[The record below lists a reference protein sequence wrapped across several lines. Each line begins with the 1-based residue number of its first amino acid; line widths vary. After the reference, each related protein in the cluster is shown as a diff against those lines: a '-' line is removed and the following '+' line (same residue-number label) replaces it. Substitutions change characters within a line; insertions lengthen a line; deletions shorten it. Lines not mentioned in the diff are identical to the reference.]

1 MERSGPDSMLAF
13 QNSKLKAQLEVKR
26 DEFAD
31 LDRRHQQLVAK
42 QASYQDN
49 LLIIDRLWRQ
59 VNGDIQ
65 ALTERATGEPVLK
78 AEPDYS
84 MKPETVDTKEG
95 ADIKED
101 PFLARLLQSDA
112 SMVGVTQQSLKLL
125 WTDASELEVLL
136 RKRLNSTVES
146 FAKVLDAI
154 RQGQQ
159 QRAEQA
165 QQIEQQQ
172 LPDSASATT
181 TQRLAND
188 IHNLQRT
195 VDGQQAYIRTL
206 EANLAQTDDEF
217 VKHKEQIRDMNN
229 QLADLDE
236 QLAKARKSQRTVNG
250 QHPAVAKAEVSLP
263 NGAAQS
269 ASSVEAQ
276 KGLPKEAFLLTKS
289 LEETEQLMSKRE
301 RELEQERE
309 AGIQLAREIRDLK
322 SQLSSQVGE
331 TSSQT
336 LQEVLRERDAIKA
349 DRNRLLTRVS
359 QLERDVSKLEVLERQ
374 KAAADREAKHAHGMQ
389 EASLQAVRDRETR
402 AQQLQSQ
409 LEQAQQALHA
419 EKAQFGQQGT
429 LLQCRKHMDTLQTD
443 LLSERQKVKQLAGK
457 GQQVATAKQEVLEAV
472 SALQAKEKQLVR
484 LQLKLQRQQ
493 NAIQEIEALKVR
505 SEDLRV
511 FVEVLQSLH
520 PEPADMVQLRASE
533 AQLRGRVAKLQA
545 DMDGHHLQQTIKQC
559 QQAEARAVQAADDL
573 ASERDLLQVAA
584 DSLRHE
590 LSNVRQQLAEQ
601 QAENSAVMTEIDN
614 ASEAYESMQS
624 SNTALVRQLGERD
637 ARISQMTGEQLR
649 HEQGMAR
656 CRDDKAMAESCSRLA
671 QQHRQGLEQRL
682 QELQLASQACSAR
695 ESEAQEQLHSCNA
708 NLAQVK
714 RDKDDMSNS
723 LKEKCSQLADLQRES
738 ADKKRALDAECEKL
752 SREKHKRQRIE
763 EDKQAMQS
771 RLEQAQQMKGK
782 SGMSRQAE
790 EELEALRG
798 LLRCNV
804 CHERQKDVIIT
815 KCMHMFCKPCIQ
827 RNLDARHR
835 KCPGCGA
842 AFGNKDVQQFFFT

>member
-309 AGIQLAREIRDLK
+309 AGIQLARC
-322 SQLSSQVGE
+322 
-331 TSSQT
+331 
-336 LQEVLRERDAIKA
+336 
-349 DRNRLLTRVS
+349 
-359 QLERDVSKLEVLERQ
+359 
-374 KAAADREAKHAHGMQ
+374 
-389 EASLQAVRDRETR
+389 
-402 AQQLQSQ
+402 
-409 LEQAQQALHA
+409 LHA
-419 EKAQFGQQGT
+419 FSSAYNQVSELDTAMHCTESWLPLHACMLQGN
-429 LLQCRKHMDTLQTD
+429 QGSQ
-443 LLSERQKVKQLAGK
+443 
-457 GQQVATAKQEVLEAV
+457 
-472 SALQAKEKQLVR
+472 
-484 LQLKLQRQQ
+484 
-493 NAIQEIEALKVR
+493 
-505 SEDLRV
+505 
-511 FVEVLQSLH
+511 
-520 PEPADMVQLRASE
+520 EPAE
-533 AQLRGRVAKLQA
+533 
-545 DMDGHHLQQTIKQC
+545 
-559 QQAEARAVQAADDL
+559 
-573 ASERDLLQVAA
+573 
-584 DSLRHE
+584 
-590 LSNVRQQLAEQ
+590 
-601 QAENSAVMTEIDN
+601 
-614 ASEAYESMQS
+614 QS
-624 SNTALVRQLGERD
+624 SR
-637 ARISQMTGEQLR
+637 
-649 HEQGMAR
+649 
-656 CRDDKAMAESCSRLA
+656 
-671 QQHRQGLEQRL
+671 
-682 QELQLASQACSAR
+682 
-695 ESEAQEQLHSCNA
+695 
-708 NLAQVK
+708 
-714 RDKDDMSNS
+714 
-723 LKEKCSQLADLQRES
+723 
-738 ADKKRALDAECEKL
+738 
-752 SREKHKRQRIE
+752 
-763 EDKQAMQS
+763 
-771 RLEQAQQMKGK
+771 
-782 SGMSRQAE
+782 
-790 EELEALRG
+790 
-798 LLRCNV
+798 
-804 CHERQKDVIIT
+804 
-815 KCMHMFCKPCIQ
+815 
-827 RNLDARHR
+827 
-835 KCPGCGA
+835 
-842 AFGNKDVQQFFFT
+842 

>member
-78 AEPDYS
+78 AEPDNS
-84 MKPETVDTKEG
+84 MKRELVDTKEG

-112 SMVGVTQQSLKLL
+112 LMVGVTQHSLKLL
-125 WTDASELEVLL
+125 WTDASELEIIL

-181 TQRLAND
+181 TKRLAND

-236 QLAKARKSQRTVNG
+236 QLAKARKSQRAVNG
-250 QHPAVAKAEVSLP
+250 QHPAVAKAEASLP

-269 ASSVEAQ
+269 ASSAEAQ
-276 KGLPKEAFLLTKS
+276 IGLPKEAFLLTKS
-289 LEETEQLMSKRE
+289 LEETAQLMGKRE

-309 AGIQLAREIRDLK
+309 AGIQLARCLHSFSSSLLTTESVSSVKQCTAQRAGSHIMYVCCREIRDLK
-322 SQLSSQVGE
+322 SQLSSQVSD
-331 TSSQT
+331 TSSQI

-349 DRNRLLTRVS
+349 DRNRLLSRVL

-374 KAAADREAKHAHGMQ
+374 KAAA
-389 EASLQAVRDRETR
+389 
-402 AQQLQSQ
+402 
-409 LEQAQQALHA
+409 
-419 EKAQFGQQGT
+419 
-429 LLQCRKHMDTLQTD
+429 
-443 LLSERQKVKQLAGK
+443 
-457 GQQVATAKQEVLEAV
+457 V
-472 SALQAKEKQLVR
+472 SMPLFL
-484 LQLKLQRQQ
+484 
-493 NAIQEIEALKVR
+493 
-505 SEDLRV
+505 
-511 FVEVLQSLH
+511 
-520 PEPADMVQLRASE
+520 
-533 AQLRGRVAKLQA
+533 
-545 DMDGHHLQQTIKQC
+545 C
-559 QQAEARAVQAADDL
+559 
-573 ASERDLLQVAA
+573 
-584 DSLRHE
+584 
-590 LSNVRQQLAEQ
+590 
-601 QAENSAVMTEIDN
+601 
-614 ASEAYESMQS
+614 
-624 SNTALVRQLGERD
+624 
-637 ARISQMTGEQLR
+637 
-649 HEQGMAR
+649 
-656 CRDDKAMAESCSRLA
+656 
-671 QQHRQGLEQRL
+671 
-682 QELQLASQACSAR
+682 
-695 ESEAQEQLHSCNA
+695 
-708 NLAQVK
+708 
-714 RDKDDMSNS
+714 
-723 LKEKCSQLADLQRES
+723 
-738 ADKKRALDAECEKL
+738 
-752 SREKHKRQRIE
+752 
-763 EDKQAMQS
+763 
-771 RLEQAQQMKGK
+771 
-782 SGMSRQAE
+782 
-790 EELEALRG
+790 
-798 LLRCNV
+798 
-804 CHERQKDVIIT
+804 
-815 KCMHMFCKPCIQ
+815 
-827 RNLDARHR
+827 
-835 KCPGCGA
+835 
-842 AFGNKDVQQFFFT
+842 FTY

>member
-154 RQGQQ
+154 RQ
-159 QRAEQA
+159 
-165 QQIEQQQ
+165 
-172 LPDSASATT
+172 
-181 TQRLAND
+181 
-188 IHNLQRT
+188 
-195 VDGQQAYIRTL
+195 
-206 EANLAQTDDEF
+206 
-217 VKHKEQIRDMNN
+217 
-229 QLADLDE
+229 
-236 QLAKARKSQRTVNG
+236 
-250 QHPAVAKAEVSLP
+250 
-263 NGAAQS
+263 
-269 ASSVEAQ
+269 EAQ

-624 SNTALVRQLGERD
+624 SNTAL
-637 ARISQMTGEQLR
+637 
-649 HEQGMAR
+649 
-656 CRDDKAMAESCSRLA
+656 
-671 QQHRQGLEQRL
+671 QHRQGLEQRL

>member
-31 LDRRHQQLVAK
+31 LDRRHQQLFAK

-78 AEPDYS
+78 AKPDNC
-84 MKPETVDTKEG
+84 MKREQVDTKEG
-95 ADIKED
+95 ADVNED

-112 SMVGVTQQSLKLL
+112 SMVGITQQSLKLL
-125 WTDASELEVLL
+125 WTDASELEVIL
-136 RKRLNSTVES
+136 RKRLKSTVES

-172 LPDSASATT
+172 LPDSASAATT
-181 TQRLAND
+181 KRLAND
-188 IHNLQRT
+188 ISNLQRT

-236 QLAKARKSQRTVNG
+236 QLAKARKSQRIVNG
-250 QHPAVAKAEVSLP
+250 QHPAAAKADGSLP
-263 NGAAQS
+263 DGAAQS
-269 ASSVEAQ
+269 ASSAQAQ

-289 LEETEQLMSKRE
+289 LKETEQLMSKRE
-301 RELEQERE
+301 SELEHERE

-322 SQLSSQVGE
+322 SQLSSQVSE

-389 EASLQAVRDRETR
+389 EASLQAVRDLETR
-402 AQQLQSQ
+402 AQQLQGQ

-419 EKAQFGQQGT
+419 EKAQYGQQGT
-429 LLQCRKHMDTLQTD
+429 LVQCRKHMDTLQTD

-472 SALQAKEKQLVR
+472 SALQGKEKQLIR

-493 NAIQEIEALKVR
+493 KAIQEIEALKVR

-511 FVEVLQSLH
+511 FVEVLQGLH
-520 PEPADMVQLRASE
+520 PEPADMVQLQASE

-545 DMDGHHLQQTIKQC
+545 DMDGHHLQQTIKQV
-559 QQAEARAVQAADDL
+559 QQAEARAVQTADDL
-573 ASERDLLQVAA
+573 ASERDVLQVAA
-584 DSLRHE
+584 DGMRHE
-590 LSNVRQQLAEQ
+590 LGNVRQQLAEQ
-601 QAENSAVMTEIDN
+601 QGENSALMTEIDN

-656 CRDDKAMAESCSRLA
+656 CRDDKALAESSCRLA
-671 QQHRQGLEQRL
+671 QQHRQGLEQHL
-682 QELQLASQACSAR
+682 QDLQLASQACSAR
-695 ESEAQEQLHSCNA
+695 ESESQEQLHSCNA

-723 LKEKCSQLADLQRES
+723 LKEKCLQLAELQRES
-738 ADKKRALDAECEKL
+738 ADKKRALDAEFEKL

-763 EDKQAMQS
+763 EDNQAMQS
-771 RLEQAQQMKGK
+771 RLEQAQQTKGK
-782 SGMSRQAE
+782 GGMSRQAE

-798 LLRCNV
+798 LLRCNS
-804 CHERQKDVIIT
+804 VI
-815 KCMHMFCKPCIQ
+815 
-827 RNLDARHR
+827 
-835 KCPGCGA
+835 GA
-842 AFGNKDVQQFFFT
+842 P